1 MADPSVDIP
10 DDRIETPCASC
21 GAVNRIPR
29 ARVKDDPKC
38 GRCKQS
44 VFPDHPVAVTDAT
57 WAREVEQSPIPVLVD
72 FWAEW
77 CGPCRAVGP
86 VLEQVARERKGR
98 VKIVKLNVDQNPRSA
113 AANRVQS
120 IPMLQLQ
127 RGPLFIDKQVGALPK
142 PMLDGWLD
150 RYL

>member
-1 MADPSVDIP
+1 MLDQTPAGEADL
-10 DDRIETPCASC
+10 IEYPCASC
-21 GAVNRIPR
+21 GATNRFPR
-29 ARVKDDPKC
+29 SRLKDDPKC

-44 VFPDHPVAVTDAT
+44 VFPDHPVAATDAT
-57 WAREVEQSPIPVLVD
+57 WKREVEDSPIPVLVD

-77 CGPCRAVGP
+77 CGPCRAVAP

-98 VKIVKLNVDQNPRSA
+98 LKVVKLNVDQNPRMA
-113 AANRVQS
+113 AAHRVQS

-127 RGPLFIDKQVGALPK
+127 RGPIFLDKQLGALPK
-142 PMLDGWLD
+142 PMIDGWLD